1 MNVQNK
7 NDRSPDSANSQH
19 GPVIV
24 PEKVMN
30 EFQLPMAERLLEVE
44 AETTEHIANKEY
56 SDVLLIVTGG
66 TFCMVQTPDGYVP
79 AKGLANR
86 LKDFKTFY
94 DKEESLR
101 LGVDEDTLV
110 TPPSAYKTRI
120 RFKVLEFDDLI
131 DSSNIDL
138 GL

>member
-1 MNVQNK
+1 
-7 NDRSPDSANSQH
+7 
-19 GPVIV
+19 
-24 PEKVMN
+24 MN

-66 TFCMVQTPDGYVP
+66 TFCMVQTTDGYVP

-101 LGVDEDTLV
+101 LGVDKDTLV

-138 GL
+138 SL